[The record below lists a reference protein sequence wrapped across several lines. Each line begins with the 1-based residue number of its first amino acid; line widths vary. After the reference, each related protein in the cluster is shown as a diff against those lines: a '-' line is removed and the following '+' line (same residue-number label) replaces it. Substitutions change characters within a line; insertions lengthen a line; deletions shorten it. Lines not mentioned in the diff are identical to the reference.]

1 MTLKSFFLALCAA
14 FLVASPAISRADNI
28 TFVNTG
34 GQSAGGENV
43 YPYLFS
49 VNGSANLI
57 GLMCLD
63 LNRTIT
69 QGETWAV
76 NKLSVPTDNS
86 TTSVNYRADA
96 WIYSQLGGK
105 YSNADV
111 QYAAW
116 SIFDPTDAKA
126 SSAWDSTAA
135 TLANAGMSAAVNAS
149 LINSGFFKGFTLY
162 VPTSNQTGWTNGIPQ
177 EFIGT
182 AVTPEPSSL
191 IMLLTGATGML
202 GMARRRFL
210 NGAAS
215 AA

>member
-1 MTLKSFFLALCAA
+1 MKLKTFFLALFAVVFFATSSIC
-14 FLVASPAISRADNI
+14 RADNI

-49 VNGSANLI
+49 VNGSSNLI

-69 QGETWAV
+69 QGESWAV
-76 NKLSVPTDNS
+76 NKLSVPTDSSAN
-86 TTSVNYRADA
+86 SVNYRADA
-96 WIYSQLGGK
+96 WIYSQLGK

-111 QYAAW
+111 QFAAW
-116 SIFDPTDAKA
+116 SIFDPADAKA

-135 TLANAGMSAAVNAS
+135 ALANAGMSAAVNTS
-149 LINSGFFKGFTLY
+149 LINSGFFNGFTLY
-162 VPTSNQTGWTNGIPQ
+162 VPTGNQTGWTSGIPQ

-182 AVTPEPSSL
+182 AVTPEPSSI

-202 GMARRRFL
+202 GLARRRFL